1 MYPLWEQIRKGQD
14 MADRETKAYLKEF
27 YTVEQLSTELD
38 ITQQTLRELIRNG
51 DLKAGKLANKYVIQ
65 REDIKEYLDKS
76 R

>member
-1 MYPLWEQIRKGQD
+1 

-38 ITQQTLRELIRNG
+38 ITQQTLRELIRSG
-51 DLKAGKLANKYVIQ
+51 ELKAGKLANKYVIQ

>member
-1 MYPLWEQIRKGQD
+1 

-38 ITQQTLRELIRNG
+38 VTQQTLRELIRSG
-51 DLKAGKLANKYVIQ
+51 ELKAGKLANKYVIQ
-65 REDIKEYLDKS
+65 REDIKEYLENH

>member
-1 MYPLWEQIRKGQD
+1 

-38 ITQQTLRELIRNG
+38 ITQQTLRELIRSG
-51 DLKAGKLANKYVIQ
+51 ELKAGKLANKYVIQ
-65 REDIKEYLDKS
+65 REDIKEYLENH